1 MKPLHLGWH
10 ASVLLREP
18 LIRTGMIVLRLGQQT
33 LQGEIINQKIVANN
47 SGVCRSAWFKLA
59 QHRRD
64 FTSKALEVPGQLNF
78 SVCHDFSKFLKP
90 FQLYVALGSAGKC
103 KIWKSPQKLLGG
115 GWRKRAKGRTCTSGN
130 QHLTSDQSSYCTW
143 QQCRSPDTSPVSLAS
158 LWPIHPHFKVNV
170 TTPPWFPP
178 SLPLCCVFKQGCSV
192 RELGCNESMTDGAS
206 LRRRQE
212 DLWQGQDAAIKSLE
226 MYCASFPCH
235 IFPFCHSCSASLSFC
250 CFVPFSWL
258 SVFLFHSSA
267 VTSLCP
273 SSLPRYFP
281 FFARSP
287 FLLPVITPT
296 YSCGLPVRRNR
307 QSAHVEDG

>member
-59 QHRRD
+59 RHRRD

-115 GWRKRAKGRTCTSGN
+115 GGSAKKGKRQNMHQWKPTSN
-130 QHLTSDQSSYCTW
+130 FWSEFILYMAAVQEPWHFSCQSSFTL
-143 QQCRSPDTSPVSLAS
+143 T
-158 LWPIHPHFKVNV
+158 
-170 TTPPWFPP
+170 
-178 SLPLCCVFKQGCSV
+178 
-192 RELGCNESMTDGAS
+192 
-206 LRRRQE
+206 
-212 DLWQGQDAAIKSLE
+212 
-226 MYCASFPCH
+226 
-235 IFPFCHSCSASLSFC
+235 
-250 CFVPFSWL
+250 
-258 SVFLFHSSA
+258 HSS
-267 VTSLCP
+267 S
-273 SSLPRYFP
+273 F
-281 FFARSP
+281 
-287 FLLPVITPT
+287 
-296 YSCGLPVRRNR
+296 
-307 QSAHVEDG
+307 